1 MRQIKFRLIKDDKV
15 VGYEIHNRYGDMF
28 HTKTG
33 EWELGISTVFDND
46 KYIYF
51 IPHDA
56 KEQFTGKLDKNG
68 TEIYDGD
75 RVKALDDID
84 CEPELDVEEEKGA
97 VSWNESISAY
107 SIILD
112 ATLEIDKKSYKEQR
126 WLNYYNNKDLEVIG
140 RAKNETAENGVE
152 AEQ

>member
-1 MRQIKFRLIKDDKV
+1 MRIIKFRLIKDDKV
-15 VGYEIHNRYGDMF
+15 VGYEIRKRDGEMF

-56 KEQFTGKLDKNG
+56 KEQFTGKFDKNG
-68 TEIYDGD
+68 TEIYGGD
-75 RVKALDDID
+75 EVKGTVYQFATWGLLWRKIKRIGPRRKFQGTVFFDDIWFGWSVGKNNM
-84 CEPELDVEEEKGA
+84 PMKG
-97 VSWNESISAY
+97 
-107 SIILD
+107 LF
-112 ATLEIDKKSYKEQR
+112 EID
-126 WLNYYNNKDLEVIG
+126 NLEVVG

-152 AEQ
+152 VEQ